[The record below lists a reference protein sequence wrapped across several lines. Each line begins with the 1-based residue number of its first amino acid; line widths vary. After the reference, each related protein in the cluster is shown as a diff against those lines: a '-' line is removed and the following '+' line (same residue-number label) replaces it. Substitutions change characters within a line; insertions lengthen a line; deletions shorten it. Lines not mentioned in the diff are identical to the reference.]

1 MNNPEARLKSF
12 ILRGMEKFK
21 IKSVMTTFLHMTK
34 LKIITKE
41 AMENDYNRGQDFFG
55 GNISVND
62 DLDSFFEDLR
72 HGKEPDEKVRFYF
85 LPKLTEE
92 ELELVDRKDA
102 NYLKTFL
109 HDWDTDVKK
118 AQMNRSKS
126 DSKFVHGIGSRRTF
140 TIEYSSDDADENI
153 SENLSLNVS
162 GIKFI
167 KFISSSVLFAINT
180 ILNIYFSWH

>member
-85 LPKLTEE
+85 FTEI
-92 ELELVDRKDA
+92 DGRR
-102 NYLKTFL
+102 T
-109 HDWDTDVKK
+109 
-118 AQMNRSKS
+118 
-126 DSKFVHGIGSRRTF
+126 GIG
-140 TIEYSSDDADENI
+140 
-153 SENLSLNVS
+153 
-162 GIKFI
+162 
-167 KFISSSVLFAINT
+167 
-180 ILNIYFSWH
+180 

>member
-1 MNNPEARLKSF
+1 
-12 ILRGMEKFK
+12 
-21 IKSVMTTFLHMTK
+21 MTTFLNMTK

-102 NYLKTFL
+102 NYLNI
-109 HDWDTDVKK
+109 H
-118 AQMNRSKS
+118 NR
-126 DSKFVHGIGSRRTF
+126 I
-140 TIEYSSDDADENI
+140 
-153 SENLSLNVS
+153 
-162 GIKFI
+162 FI
-167 KFISSSVLFAINT
+167 R
-180 ILNIYFSWH
+180 